1 MLPDDRATKD
11 LEGFFSNDVYATQVT
26 KCRIVE
32 GWKGHGVAELD
43 IEDMHRN
50 ALGAVMGGVIF
61 TLADFAFAIASNAEQ
76 DPTVNLTTTID
87 YLSSSKGSKL
97 TAVAESAK
105 DGRRIAFYDVKVT
118 DDEGVLIAKMSVTG
132 YRHTQAR

>member
-11 LEGFFSNDVYATQVT
+11 LERFFSNDVYATQVT

-76 DPTVNLTTTID
+76 DPT
-87 YLSSSKGSKL
+87 
-97 TAVAESAK
+97 
-105 DGRRIAFYDVKVT
+105 AFYDVKVT